1 MIYKIVLN
9 KSALYIATF
18 GGRCGSE
25 GACPVFKRC
34 QCRPYCFLQ
43 VKNWLGLLCWRPMKA
58 SGVSGVFSITQQYG
72 ALAKFRYPDQVTAPP
87 NNPPPPMRR
96 PRISQP
102 HTPALYVWAPQAV
115 PQGCARICLLCHGA
129 ALRSSTPPRCDV
141 DCRRLPTVETAVERV
156 EGRTR
161 PPSLGSWPIGIP
173 QCTGAPL
180 PSHSPKAPPS
190 SPAPPRHTENRN
202 GPEWSRRAG
211 RRPREGRGAASSC
224 RPDFRKKSQTRLH
237 PASGASSLW
246 G

>member
-115 PQGCARICLLCHGA
+115 PQGCARICLLRHGA

-161 PPSLGSWPIGIP
+161 PPFAWELAHWHPPVHWRSPAIP
-173 QCTGAPL
+173 QPQ
-180 PSHSPKAPPS
+180 S
-190 SPAPPRHTENRN
+190 SALKPRPAPPYRK
-202 GPEWSRRAG
+202 PKWSRMVPT
-211 RRPREGRGAASSC
+211 RRQKAKRGPRGG
-224 RPDFRKKSQTRLH
+224 L
-237 PASGASSLW
+237 
-246 G
+246 